1 MTPTYASSNG
11 RLDVWWD
18 NRSDFNANGEKAV
31 YAGVMYDLSNW
42 NLPGMAVGGSYV
54 YARDAK
60 PSTNPI
66 YDQSQRLKESARSL
80 DAMYTI
86 RKGAPRAP

>member
-1 MTPTYASSNG
+1 
-11 RLDVWWD
+11 
-18 NRSDFNANGEKAV
+18 
-31 YAGVMYDLSNW
+31 MYDLSNW

-66 YDQSQRLKESARSL
+66 YDQSQRLKERTESGR
-80 DAMYTI
+80 DVHHPG
-86 RKGAPRAP
+86 KGAPRAP